1 MTAPPP
7 IQLACNLKLPYE
19 FDLTQSICGG
29 RRMLLKQRPPTSEYC
44 IMIPEEVNR
53 PNMEIVPSVDLTKA
67 FTTSQ
72 AFESSKDLVN
82 WAKAVGKEHGY
93 VIIIQKSDYGSDKR
107 RAVMTLGCER
117 GGKYKPST
125 SVLKRN
131 RTGTKKCNCPF
142 RLRARRSN
150 KDKMWTVLVH
160 SGIHNHDTAEVLQGH
175 SYVGRLNPEEKAM
188 VGEMIEER
196 VKASDILIAIRKH
209 NPTNLTRIKQIYNEK
224 QAYNRLK
231 RGSLTEMQ
239 HLMKLLEEHKYAH
252 WSRVQDGTDVV
263 RSLFWAHPDS
273 IHLFNEFPHVVILD
287 STYKTN
293 RYRIPLLEMVGVTST
308 NLTYSIAFAY
318 MQNEQKDEVVWAV
331 NRLKDLIINEDN
343 LPKVFVTDKDQ
354 VLMEAL
360 ETVFPAARCLLYG
373 ID

>member
-1 MTAPPP
+1 MVSIASNKGWTLH
-7 IQLACNLKLPYE
+7 QLDVKFTFLNGPLDE
-19 FDLTQSICGG
+19 DD
-29 RRMLLKQRPPTSEYC
+29 
-44 IMIPEEVNR
+44 IMIPEIYEEVNR
-53 PNMEIVPSVDLTKA
+53 PNMEIVPSVDLTEA

-72 AFESSKDLVN
+72 AFESHKALVN

-107 RAVMTLGCER
+107 RVVMTLGCEH

-125 SVLKRN
+125 LVLKRK

-142 RLRARRSN
+142 KLRARRSD
-150 KDKMWTVLVH
+150 KDKMWTVL
-160 SGIHNHDTAEVLQGH
+160 GH

-196 VKASDILIAIRKH
+196 VKASDSLIAIRKP

-224 QAYNRLK
+224 QAYNRSK

-239 HLMKLLEEHKYAH
+239 HLMKLLEEDKYAH

-273 IHLFNEFPHVVILD
+273 IHLLNELPHVVILD

-293 RYRIPLLEMVGVTST
+293 RYKIPLLEMVGVTST

-318 MQNEQKDEVVWAV
+318 MENEQKNEVVWAV
-331 NRLKDLIINEDN
+331 NRLKDLISNEDN

-360 ETVFPAARCLLYG
+360 ETVFPQLAVFYVSFMYLRV
-373 ID
+373 